1 MWVKALEERERERE
15 RVRERGQVTY
25 LSLTLFSNKN
35 NWNLDHKLERSV
47 EDSKGFCVFV

>member
-15 RVRERGQVTY
+15 RGGTCD
-25 LSLTLFSNKN
+25 LSFLNPVVSNKN
-35 NWNLDHKLERSV
+35 NWNLDPKLERSV